1 MSFKF
6 NLATL
11 LRVRESIEK
20 REETALQAIQA
31 EIGRLR
37 RTVEILDSEIGRSYK
52 ALEALMGHPLEA
64 REMQLTLSE
73 INRKNE
79 MRQEVLLQIDACQQ
93 KQKEQLEAYR
103 AAARGRQVL
112 SEMRAQK
119 RAEYDQRQERAQQK
133 FLDDIFAS
141 RSQGR

>member
-1 MSFKF
+1 MGFKF

-37 RTVEILDSEIGRSYK
+37 RSIEILDSEIARSHK
-52 ALEALMGHPLEA
+52 ALEASMGNPLEA

-73 INRKNE
+73 INKKIE
-79 MRQEVLLQIDACQQ
+79 MRQNALLQVEACLQ
-93 KQKEQLEAYR
+93 KQIEQLKLYR

-141 RSQGR
+141 RSQSR